1 MKGEKIRVYFIE
13 IALVI
18 FFLFAIIYNEVITKA
33 TLAVVLL
40 VFMALTVGLIKS
52 DKRELTNNEQIA
64 FLLGGIGIIY
74 VVIVYML
81 GMITGFYSSTIKLS
95 TWSIINYIIPYI
107 VIIIS
112 SEIIRKTVLLKEN
125 KYSKIIML
133 IAMVMLDVILTTNIN
148 N

>member
-33 TLAVVLL
+33 ILAVVLL
-40 VFMALTVGLIKS
+40 VFMVLTVGLIKS

-95 TWSIINYIIPYI
+95 TWSIINYIIPYLDVREYFQHLIDHLLKAFSYTI
-107 VIIIS
+107 VYGFYFLSIV
-112 SEIIRKTVLLKEN
+112 VLL
-125 KYSKIIML
+125 Y
-133 IAMVMLDVILTTNIN
+133 VILL
-148 N
+148 